1 MVTKGRFLFLIL
13 WVVTGVVIN
22 LGCGNVKEAL
32 PLSPPRP
39 RRYSSSEEQIFFEND
54 AFKEKI

>member
-32 PLSPPRP
+32 PLPPLT